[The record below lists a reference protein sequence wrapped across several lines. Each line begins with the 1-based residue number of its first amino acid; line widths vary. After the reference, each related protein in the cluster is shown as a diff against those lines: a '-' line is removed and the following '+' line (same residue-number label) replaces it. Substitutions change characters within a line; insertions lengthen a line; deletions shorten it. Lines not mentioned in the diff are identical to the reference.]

1 MLFGCFFNSHFV
13 FVSGKHISFLNACAF
28 GFAVIRGL
36 PTKTRSIMKTIYS
49 TLFEKGQHS
58 FSLQSLMRTL
68 LLCFVIA
75 VTTNGQAHEV
85 DNIDY
90 ELRTDG
96 TAWVENGKK
105 AQGDVTILSKIEV
118 DGKEYTVVGINSN
131 AFSANESITSVTLPD
146 NLKYI
151 NYGAFS
157 YCWNLE
163 NINNIPKHIEN
174 LGEAVFS
181 RTKFLDN
188 GIKNEFFVFSDW
200 LIEYTPQGETAKVTV
215 PEGIFGISAY
225 ALTDA
230 DNTVVLPKS
239 LRAAS
244 VLAFN
249 SDLKNIDTGD
259 NPVYA
264 YKDGILFREG
274 TETFCKNGRD
284 GTDEV
289 SVDGMWADVILSNAV
304 KNGVL
309 LIPGKV
315 ETAGNVVKPVGG
327 VRIGKLPGLTC
338 EKLIVDEGVKYIT
351 DHAFRFF
358 KPLQYVD
365 LPSTLINIGGFA
377 FVDAKIES
385 LVCRMPQP
393 MNVPYYFTYFIKEF
407 NSKVYVPKALLD
419 TYKTTKTNWNL
430 IPAEN
435 FYQIEGN
442 VPESGILASVKPI
455 ESVGKAT
462 VKAIYTLN
470 GTKVNSLQHG
480 INIVKMSDGTVR
492 KVMTKGYKNR

>member
-1 MLFGCFFNSHFV
+1 
-13 FVSGKHISFLNACAF
+13 
-28 GFAVIRGL
+28 
-36 PTKTRSIMKTIYS
+36 
-49 TLFEKGQHS
+49 
-58 FSLQSLMRTL
+58 MRTL
-68 LLCFVIA
+68 LLCFFIA
-75 VTTNGQAHEV
+75 AATNGQAHEV

-96 TAWVENGKK
+96 TAWVEDGKK
-105 AQGDVTILSKIEV
+105 AQGDVTILSKIEA
-118 DGKEYTVVGINSN
+118 DGKEYTVVGINTN
-131 AFSANESITSVTLPD
+131 AFSSNRSITSVTLPD

-151 NYGAFS
+151 NYGALS

-181 RTKFLDN
+181 GTKFLDN

-200 LIEYTPQGETAKVTV
+200 LIKYTPQGETAKVTV

-244 VLAFN
+244 VWAFS
-249 SDLKNIDTGD
+249 SDLKYIDTGD

-274 TETFCKNGRD
+274 TTTFYKNDRQLK
-284 GTDEV
+284 DEV
-289 SVDGMWADVILSNAV
+289 SVDGMWVDVIFNNAV

-315 ETAGNVVKPVGG
+315 ETAGNVVKSVGG
-327 VRIGKLPGLTC
+327 VKIGELPGLTC
-338 EKLIVDEGVKYIT
+338 DKLIVDEGVKYIT
-351 DHAFRFF
+351 YHAFRNFE
-358 KPLQYVD
+358 PLQYVD
-365 LPSTLINIGGFA
+365 LPSTLMNIGAWA

-393 MNVPYYFTYFIKEF
+393 MEVPYYFTYYIKKF

-419 TYKTTKTNWNL
+419 TYKTTESYWNL

-492 KVMTKGYKNR
+492 KVINKGYKNR

>member
-1 MLFGCFFNSHFV
+1 
-13 FVSGKHISFLNACAF
+13 
-28 GFAVIRGL
+28 
-36 PTKTRSIMKTIYS
+36 MKTIYS

-58 FSLQSLMRTL
+58 FSLQSLMRTM
-68 LLCFVIA
+68 LLCFFIA
-75 VTTNGQAHEV
+75 AATNGQAHEV

-90 ELRTDG
+90 ELYTDG
-96 TAWVENGKK
+96 TAWVEDGKK

-118 DGKEYTVVGINSN
+118 DGKEYTVEGIYNN
-131 AFSANESITSVTLPD
+131 AFSFNESITSVTLPD

-151 NYGAFS
+151 NDGAFS
-157 YCWNLE
+157 YCRNLE

-174 LGEAVFS
+174 LGEYGAVFS
-181 RTKFLDN
+181 GTKFLTN

-200 LIEYTPQGETAKVTV
+200 LIKYTPQGETVKVTV
-215 PEGIFGISAY
+215 PEGIFGIAVY

-239 LRAAS
+239 LRAVS
-244 VLAFN
+244 LFAFN

-264 YKDGILFREG
+264 YKDGILFCEG
-274 TETFCKNGRD
+274 TETFCKNGHD
-284 GTDEV
+284 GNDEV
-289 SVDGMWADVILSNAV
+289 SVDGMWADVFFNNAV

-309 LIPGKV
+309 LIPGNV

-327 VRIGKLPGLTC
+327 VRKQLPGLTC

-351 DHAFRFF
+351 DHAFRYF

-365 LPSTLINIGGFA
+365 LPSTLMNIGSFA
-377 FVDAKIES
+377 FVDAQIES

-393 MNVPYYFTYFIKEF
+393 MNVPYDFIRYIKGF

-419 TYKTTKTNWNL
+419 TYKTTETYWNI

-492 KVMTKGYKNR
+492 KVINKGYKNR

>member
-1 MLFGCFFNSHFV
+1 
-13 FVSGKHISFLNACAF
+13 
-28 GFAVIRGL
+28 
-36 PTKTRSIMKTIYS
+36 
-49 TLFEKGQHS
+49 
-58 FSLQSLMRTL
+58 MRTL
-68 LLCFVIA
+68 LLCFFIA
-75 VTTNGQAHEV
+75 AATNGQAHEV

-96 TAWVENGKK
+96 TAWVEDGKK

-118 DGKEYTVVGINSN
+118 DGKEYTVVGINTN
-131 AFSANESITSVTLPD
+131 AFSSNRSITSVTLPD
-146 NLKYI
+146 NLNYI

-157 YCWNLE
+157 YCWDLE

-181 RTKFLDN
+181 GTKFLDN

-200 LIEYTPQGETAKVTV
+200 LIKYTPQGETAKVTV

-244 VLAFN
+244 VWAFS

-264 YKDGILFREG
+264 YKDGILFCEG
-274 TETFCKNGRD
+274 TETFYKNDRQLK
-284 GTDEV
+284 DEV
-289 SVDGMWADVILSNAV
+289 SVDGMWVDVIFNNAV

-315 ETAGNVVKPVGG
+315 ETAGNVVKTVGG
-327 VRIGKLPGLTC
+327 VKIGELPGLTC

-351 DHAFRFF
+351 YHAFRNFE
-358 KPLQYVD
+358 PLQYVD
-365 LPSTLINIGGFA
+365 LPSTLMNIGAWA

-393 MNVPYYFTYFIKEF
+393 MEVPYYFTYYIKKF

-419 TYKTTKTNWNL
+419 TYKTTESYWNL

-480 INIVKMSDGTVR
+480 MNIVKMSDGTVR
-492 KVMTKGYKNR
+492 KVMNKGYKNR

>member
-1 MLFGCFFNSHFV
+1 
-13 FVSGKHISFLNACAF
+13 
-28 GFAVIRGL
+28 
-36 PTKTRSIMKTIYS
+36 
-49 TLFEKGQHS
+49 
-58 FSLQSLMRTL
+58 MRTL

-90 ELRTDG
+90 QLRTDG
-96 TAWVENGKK
+96 TAWVKNGTK

-118 DGKEYTVVGINSN
+118 DGKEYTVVGIYYN
-131 AFSANESITSVTLPD
+131 AFSSNESITSVTLPD

-157 YCWNLE
+157 YCYNLE

-215 PEGIFGISAY
+215 PEGIFGIAAD
-225 ALTDA
+225 ALIDA
-230 DNTVVLPKS
+230 EDTVVLPKS

-244 VLAFN
+244 ALAFN
-249 SDLKNIDTGD
+249 SNLKHIDTGD

-264 YKDGILFREG
+264 YKDGILFCEG

-284 GTDEV
+284 GKDEV

-315 ETAGNVVKPVGG
+315 ETAGNVVKTVGG
-327 VRIGKLPGLTC
+327 VRKDKLPGLTC
-338 EKLIVDEGVKYIT
+338 EKLIVDEGVKYII

-365 LPSTLINIGGFA
+365 LPSTLINIGGDA

-419 TYKTTKTNWNL
+419 TYKTTKTYWNI

-492 KVMTKGYKNR
+492 KVMTNGYKNR

>member
-1 MLFGCFFNSHFV
+1 
-13 FVSGKHISFLNACAF
+13 
-28 GFAVIRGL
+28 
-36 PTKTRSIMKTIYS
+36 
-49 TLFEKGQHS
+49 
-58 FSLQSLMRTL
+58 MRTL
-68 LLCFVIA
+68 LLCFFIA
-75 VTTNGQAHEV
+75 AATNGPAHEV

-90 ELRTDG
+90 ELNTDG
-96 TAWVENGKK
+96 TAWVKNGKK

-118 DGKEYTVVGINSN
+118 DGKEYTVVGIDYN
-131 AFSANESITSVTLPD
+131 AFRNNRSITSVTLPD

-151 NYGAFS
+151 NYEAFS
-157 YCWNLE
+157 YCRNLE
-163 NINNIPKHIEN
+163 NINNIPKHIEY
-174 LGEAVFS
+174 LGEEVFYG
-181 RTKFLDN
+181 TKFLTN

-200 LIEYTPQGETAKVTV
+200 LIKYTPQGETAKVTV
-215 PEGIFGISAY
+215 PEGIFGIAAY

-230 DNTVVLPKS
+230 EDTVVLPKS
-239 LRAAS
+239 LRAVS
-244 VLAFN
+244 GLAFN
-249 SDLKNIDTGD
+249 SNLKNIDTGD

-264 YKDGILFREG
+264 YKDGILFCEG
-274 TETFCKNGRD
+274 TVTFYKNSRLLK
-284 GTDEV
+284 DEV

-315 ETAGNVVKPVGG
+315 ETAGNVVKTVGG
-327 VRIGKLPGLTC
+327 VRKGQLPRLTC

-351 DHAFRFF
+351 DYAFINF

-365 LPSTLINIGGFA
+365 LPSTLINIGGCA

-393 MNVPYYFTYFIKEF
+393 MEVPSNFIYYIKEF

-419 TYKTTKTNWNL
+419 TYKTTETNWNI

-492 KVMTKGYKNR
+492 KVMTNGYKNR

>member
-1 MLFGCFFNSHFV
+1 
-13 FVSGKHISFLNACAF
+13 
-28 GFAVIRGL
+28 
-36 PTKTRSIMKTIYS
+36 MKTIYS

-58 FSLQSLMRTL
+58 FSLQSLMRTM
-68 LLCFVIA
+68 LLCFFIA
-75 VTTNGQAHEV
+75 AATNGQAHEV

-90 ELRTDG
+90 ELNTDG
-96 TAWVENGKK
+96 TAWVKNGKK

-118 DGKEYTVVGINSN
+118 DGKEYTVVGIYYN
-131 AFSANESITSVTLPD
+131 AFSSNESITSVTLPD

-157 YCWNLE
+157 YCYNLE

-200 LIEYTPQGETAKVTV
+200 LIKYTPQGETAKVTV
-215 PEGIFGISAY
+215 PEGIFGIAAY

-230 DNTVVLPKS
+230 EDTVVLPKS
-239 LRAAS
+239 LRAVSAT
-244 VLAFN
+244 AFN
-249 SDLKNIDTGD
+249 SNLKHIDTGD

-264 YKDGILFREG
+264 YKDGILFCEG

-284 GTDEV
+284 GKDEV

-315 ETAGNVVKPVGG
+315 ETAGNVVKTVGG
-327 VRIGKLPGLTC
+327 VRKSELPRLTC
-338 EKLIVDEGVKYIT
+338 EKLIVDEGVKYII

-393 MNVPYYFTYFIKEF
+393 MNVPYYFATYIKKF

-419 TYKTTKTNWNL
+419 TYKTTKTFWNL

-492 KVMTKGYKNR
+492 KVINKGYKNR

>member
-1 MLFGCFFNSHFV
+1 M
-13 FVSGKHISFLNACAF
+13 
-28 GFAVIRGL
+28 
-36 PTKTRSIMKTIYS
+36 
-49 TLFEKGQHS
+49 
-58 FSLQSLMRTL
+58 
-68 LLCFVIA
+68 LLCFFISA
-75 VTTNGQAHEV
+75 ATNGQAHEV

-131 AFSANESITSVTLPD
+131 AFYSNESITSVTLPD

-174 LGEAVFS
+174 LGEYGEVFS
-181 RTKFLDN
+181 GTKFLDN

-200 LIEYTPQGETAKVTV
+200 LIKYTPQGETAKVTV

-239 LRAAS
+239 LRAVS
-244 VLAFN
+244 LFAFN

-264 YKDGILFREG
+264 YKDGILFCEG
-274 TETFCKNGRD
+274 TVTFYKNGRYQN
-284 GTDEV
+284 DEV
-289 SVDGMWADVILSNAV
+289 SVDGMWADVFFNNAV

-309 LIPGKV
+309 LIPGNV

-327 VRIGKLPGLTC
+327 VRKRLPGLTC

-351 DHAFRFF
+351 DHAFRYF

-365 LPSTLINIGGFA
+365 LPSTLMNIGSFA

-393 MNVPYYFTYFIKEF
+393 MEVPYYFAYYIKKF

-419 TYKTTKTNWNL
+419 TYKTTETYWNL

-492 KVMTKGYKNR
+492 KVINKGYKNR

>member
-1 MLFGCFFNSHFV
+1 
-13 FVSGKHISFLNACAF
+13 
-28 GFAVIRGL
+28 
-36 PTKTRSIMKTIYS
+36 
-49 TLFEKGQHS
+49 
-58 FSLQSLMRTL
+58 MRTL

-75 VTTNGQAHEV
+75 VVTNGQAHEV

-105 AQGDVTILSKIEV
+105 AQGDVTIPSKIEV

-151 NYGAFS
+151 NDEAFS
-157 YCWNLE
+157 YCYNLE

-174 LGEAVFS
+174 LGEERAVFS
-181 RTKFLDN
+181 GTKFLDN
-188 GIKNEFFVFSDW
+188 GIKDEFFVFSDW
-200 LIEYTPQGETAKVTV
+200 LIKYTPQGETVKVTV

-239 LRAAS
+239 LRAVS

-264 YKDGILFREG
+264 YKDGILFCEG
-274 TETFCKNGRD
+274 TVTFYKNGRD
-284 GTDEV
+284 ANDEV

-309 LIPGKV
+309 LIPGNV
-315 ETAGNVVKPVGG
+315 ETAGNVVKTVGG
-327 VRIGKLPGLTC
+327 VRKGKLPGLTC

-351 DHAFRFF
+351 DHAFRNFE
-358 KPLQYVD
+358 PLQYVD
-365 LPSTLINIGGFA
+365 LPSTLINIGSFA

-393 MNVPYYFTYFIKEF
+393 MNVPYYFIDYIKEF

-419 TYKTTKTNWNL
+419 TYKTTETFWNL

-492 KVMTKGYKNR
+492 KVINKGYKNR

>member
-1 MLFGCFFNSHFV
+1 
-13 FVSGKHISFLNACAF
+13 
-28 GFAVIRGL
+28 
-36 PTKTRSIMKTIYS
+36 MKTIYS
-49 TLFEKGQHS
+49 TLFVKGQHS
-58 FSLQSLMRTL
+58 FSLQSLMRTM
-68 LLCFVIA
+68 LLCFFIA
-75 VTTNGQAHEV
+75 AATNGQAHEV

-96 TAWVENGKK
+96 TAWVKNGKK

-118 DGKEYTVVGINSN
+118 DGKEYTVVGINTR
-131 AFSANESITSVTLPD
+131 AFSSNESITSVTLPD

-151 NYGAFS
+151 NEGAFS
-157 YCWNLE
+157 YCSNLE

-174 LGEAVFS
+174 LGEKGAVFS
-181 RTKFLDN
+181 ETKFLTN

-200 LIEYTPQGETAKVTV
+200 LIEYTPQGKTAKVTV
-215 PEGIFGISAY
+215 PEGIFGIAAY

-239 LRAAS
+239 LRA
-244 VLAFN
+244 VLFLAFN
-249 SDLKNIDTGD
+249 SNLKNIDTGD

-264 YKDGILFREG
+264 YKDGILFCEG
-274 TETFCKNGRD
+274 TQTFFKNERD
-284 GTDEV
+284 GNDEV
-289 SVDGMWADVILSNAV
+289 SVDGMWADVIFKNAV

-315 ETAGNVVKPVGG
+315 ETAGNVVKTVGG
-327 VRIGKLPGLTC
+327 VRKGKLPGLTC
-338 EKLIVDEGVKYIT
+338 EKLIVDEGVKYII
-351 DHAFRFF
+351 DHAFRNF

-393 MNVPYYFTYFIKEF
+393 MEVPYYFTYFIKEF

-419 TYKTTKTNWNL
+419 TYKTTETNWKI

-492 KVMTKGYKNR
+492 KVMTNGYKNR

>member
-1 MLFGCFFNSHFV
+1 
-13 FVSGKHISFLNACAF
+13 
-28 GFAVIRGL
+28 
-36 PTKTRSIMKTIYS
+36 
-49 TLFEKGQHS
+49 
-58 FSLQSLMRTL
+58 MRTL
-68 LLCFVIA
+68 LLCFFIA
-75 VTTNGQAHEV
+75 AATNGQAHEV

-96 TAWVENGKK
+96 TAWVKNGWK
-105 AQGDVTILSKIEV
+105 AQGDVTILSKIEA
-118 DGKEYTVVGINSN
+118 DGKEYTVVGIDTK
-131 AFSANESITSVTLPD
+131 AFSSNESITSVTLPD

-151 NYGAFS
+151 NDEAFS
-157 YCWNLE
+157 YCSNLE

-174 LGEAVFS
+174 LGEEEAVFS
-181 RTKFLDN
+181 GTKFLTN

-239 LRAAS
+239 LRAVS
-244 VLAFN
+244 LLAFN

-274 TETFCKNGRD
+274 TQTFYKNGHD
-284 GTDEV
+284 GNDEV
-289 SVDGMWADVILSNAV
+289 SVDGMWADVFFNNAV

-309 LIPGKV
+309 LIPGNV

-327 VRIGKLPGLTC
+327 VRKQLPGLTC

-351 DHAFRFF
+351 DHAFRYF

-365 LPSTLINIGGFA
+365 LPSTLMNIGAWA
-377 FVDAKIES
+377 FVDANIES

-393 MNVPYYFTYFIKEF
+393 MNVPYYFTYYIKKF

-419 TYKTTKTNWNL
+419 TYKTTETYWNL

-480 INIVKMSDGTVR
+480 MNIVKMSDGTVR
-492 KVMTKGYKNR
+492 KVINKGYKNR

>member
-1 MLFGCFFNSHFV
+1 M
-13 FVSGKHISFLNACAF
+13 
-28 GFAVIRGL
+28 
-36 PTKTRSIMKTIYS
+36 
-49 TLFEKGQHS
+49 
-58 FSLQSLMRTL
+58 
-68 LLCFVIA
+68 LLCFFIA
-75 VTTNGQAHEV
+75 AATNGQAHEV

-90 ELRTDG
+90 ELNTDG
-96 TAWVENGKK
+96 TAGVADGDK
-105 AQGDVTILSKIEV
+105 AQGDVTIPSKIEV
-118 DGKEYTVVGINSN
+118 AGKEYTVVGILRK
-131 AFSANESITSVTLPD
+131 AFYSNESITSVTLPD

-151 NYGAFS
+151 NDGAFT
-157 YCWNLE
+157 YCRNLE

-174 LGEAVFS
+174 LGEEGAVFS
-181 RTKFLDN
+181 GTKFLTN

-200 LIEYTPQGETAKVTV
+200 LIKYTPQGKTAKVTV
-215 PEGIFGISAY
+215 PEGIFGIAAD

-239 LRAAS
+239 LRAVS
-244 VLAFN
+244 FLAFN
-249 SDLKNIDTGD
+249 SNLKNIDTGD

-264 YKDGILFREG
+264 YKDGILFCEG
-274 TETFCKNGRD
+274 TQTFFKNERD
-284 GTDEV
+284 GNDEV
-289 SVDGMWADVILSNAV
+289 SVDGMWADVIFKNAV

-315 ETAGNVVKPVGG
+315 ETAGNVVKTVGG
-327 VRIGKLPGLTC
+327 VRKGKLPGLTC

-351 DHAFRFF
+351 DEAFRYFE
-358 KPLQYVD
+358 PLQYVD
-365 LPSTLINIGGFA
+365 LPSTLINIGSRA

-393 MNVPYYFTYFIKEF
+393 MEVPSGFISYIKEF

-419 TYKTTKTNWNL
+419 TYKTTEAWWSI

-492 KVMTKGYKNR
+492 KVMTNGYKNR

>member
-1 MLFGCFFNSHFV
+1 
-13 FVSGKHISFLNACAF
+13 
-28 GFAVIRGL
+28 
-36 PTKTRSIMKTIYS
+36 MKTIYS
-49 TLFEKGQHS
+49 TLFVKGQHS
-58 FSLQSLMRTL
+58 FSLQSLMRTM
-68 LLCFVIA
+68 LLCFFIA

-90 ELRTDG
+90 DLYTDG
-96 TAWVENGKK
+96 TAWVMDGQK
-105 AQGDVTILSKIEV
+105 AQGNVTILSKIEV
-118 DGKEYTVVGINSN
+118 DGKEYTVEGIYNN
-131 AFSANESITSVTLPD
+131 AFSFNKSITSVTLPD

-151 NYGAFS
+151 NDEAFS
-157 YCWNLE
+157 YCSNLE

-174 LGEAVFS
+174 LGERGAVFS
-181 RTKFLDN
+181 GTKFLTN

-200 LIEYTPQGETAKVTV
+200 LIKYTPQGETVKVTV
-215 PEGIFGISAY
+215 PEGIFGISAD
-225 ALTDA
+225 ALTYA

-239 LRAAS
+239 LRAVS

-249 SDLKNIDTGD
+249 YDLKNIDTGD

-264 YKDGILFREG
+264 YKDGILFCEG
-274 TETFCKNGRD
+274 TQTFYKNGRD
-284 GTDEV
+284 ETDEV
-289 SVDGMWADVILSNAV
+289 SVDGMWADVIFNNAV

-315 ETAGNVVKPVGG
+315 ETAGNVVKTVGG
-327 VRIGKLPGLTC
+327 VRKGKLPGLTC

-358 KPLQYVD
+358 EPLQYVD
-365 LPSTLINIGGFA
+365 LPSTLVNIGAWA
-377 FVDAKIES
+377 FVNAQIES

-393 MNVPYYFTYFIKEF
+393 MEVPYYFIDCIKDF

-419 TYKTTKTNWNL
+419 TYKTTETYWNI

-492 KVMTKGYKNR
+492 KVMTNGYKNR

>member
-1 MLFGCFFNSHFV
+1 M
-13 FVSGKHISFLNACAF
+13 
-28 GFAVIRGL
+28 
-36 PTKTRSIMKTIYS
+36 
-49 TLFEKGQHS
+49 
-58 FSLQSLMRTL
+58 
-68 LLCFVIA
+68 LLCFFIA
-75 VTTNGQAHEV
+75 AATNGQAHEV

-96 TAWVENGKK
+96 TAWVKDGKK

-118 DGKEYTVVGINSN
+118 AGKEYTVVGINTN
-131 AFSANESITSVTLPD
+131 AFSSNRSITSVTLPD
-146 NLKYI
+146 NLKYM
-151 NYGAFS
+151 NYGALS

-181 RTKFLDN
+181 GTKFLDN

-200 LIEYTPQGETAKVTV
+200 LIKYTPQGETAKVTV

-244 VLAFN
+244 VWAFS
-249 SDLKNIDTGD
+249 SDLKYIDTGD

-264 YKDGILFREG
+264 YKDGILFCEG
-274 TETFCKNGRD
+274 TTTFYKNDRQQK
-284 GTDEV
+284 DEV
-289 SVDGMWADVILSNAV
+289 SVDGMWVDVIFNNAV

-327 VRIGKLPGLTC
+327 VKIGELPGLTC

-351 DHAFRFF
+351 YHAFRNFE
-358 KPLQYVD
+358 PLQYVD
-365 LPSTLINIGGFA
+365 LPSTLMNIGAWA

-393 MNVPYYFTYFIKEF
+393 MEVPYYFTYYIKKF

-419 TYKTTKTNWNL
+419 TYKTTESYWNI

-492 KVMTKGYKNR
+492 KVMTKGY

>member
-1 MLFGCFFNSHFV
+1 
-13 FVSGKHISFLNACAF
+13 
-28 GFAVIRGL
+28 
-36 PTKTRSIMKTIYS
+36 MKTIYS

-96 TAWVENGKK
+96 TAWVEDGKK

-118 DGKEYTVVGINSN
+118 DGKEYTVVGINTN
-131 AFSANESITSVTLPD
+131 AFSSNRSITSVTLPD
-146 NLKYI
+146 NLKYM

-157 YCWNLE
+157 YCWDLE

-181 RTKFLDN
+181 GTKFLDN

-200 LIEYTPQGETAKVTV
+200 LIKYTPQGETAKVTV

-244 VLAFN
+244 VWAFS
-249 SDLKNIDTGD
+249 SDLKYIDTGD

-274 TETFCKNGRD
+274 TTTFYKNDRQLK
-284 GTDEV
+284 DEV
-289 SVDGMWADVILSNAV
+289 SVDGMWVDVIFNNAV

-327 VRIGKLPGLTC
+327 VKIGELPGLTC

-351 DHAFRFF
+351 YHAFRNFE
-358 KPLQYVD
+358 PLQYVD
-365 LPSTLINIGGFA
+365 LPSTLMNIGAWA

-393 MNVPYYFTYFIKEF
+393 MEVPYYFTYYIKKF

-419 TYKTTKTNWNL
+419 TYKTTESYWNL

-480 INIVKMSDGTVR
+480 MNIVKMSDGTVR
-492 KVMTKGYKNR
+492 KVMTNGYKNR

>member
-1 MLFGCFFNSHFV
+1 
-13 FVSGKHISFLNACAF
+13 
-28 GFAVIRGL
+28 
-36 PTKTRSIMKTIYS
+36 MKTIYS

-58 FSLQSLMRTL
+58 FSLQSLMRTM
-68 LLCFVIA
+68 LLCFFIA
-75 VTTNGQAHEV
+75 AATNGQAHEV

-96 TAWVENGKK
+96 TAWVNNGSK

-118 DGKEYTVVGINSN
+118 EGKEYTVVGIITN
-131 AFSANESITSVTLPD
+131 AFLSNTSITSVTLPD

-151 NYGAFS
+151 NRGAFS
-157 YCWNLE
+157 YCRNLE
-163 NINNIPKHIEN
+163 NINNIPKHIEE
-174 LGEAVFS
+174 LGEYGAVFS
-181 RTKFLDN
+181 GTKFLTN

-200 LIEYTPQGETAKVTV
+200 LIKYTPQGETAKVTV

-239 LRAAS
+239 LRAVS
-244 VLAFN
+244 LLAFN
-249 SDLKNIDTGD
+249 FNLKNIDTGD

-264 YKDGILFREG
+264 YKDGILFCEG
-274 TETFCKNGRD
+274 TVTFYKNERYAN
-284 GTDEV
+284 DEV

-315 ETAGNVVKPVGG
+315 ETAGNVVKTVGG
-327 VRIGKLPGLTC
+327 VRKGKLPRLTC

-351 DHAFRFF
+351 NHAFRNF

-365 LPSTLINIGGFA
+365 LPSTLMNIGGFA

-393 MNVPYYFTYFIKEF
+393 MEVPYTFICYIKEF

-419 TYKTTKTNWNL
+419 TYKTTETYWQI

-492 KVMTKGYKNR
+492 KVMIKGYKNR

>member
-1 MLFGCFFNSHFV
+1 
-13 FVSGKHISFLNACAF
+13 
-28 GFAVIRGL
+28 
-36 PTKTRSIMKTIYS
+36 
-49 TLFEKGQHS
+49 
-58 FSLQSLMRTL
+58 MRTL
-68 LLCFVIA
+68 LLCFFIA
-75 VTTNGQAHEV
+75 AATNGQAHEV

-96 TAWVENGKK
+96 TAWVEDGKK
-105 AQGDVTILSKIEV
+105 AQGDVTILSKIEA
-118 DGKEYTVVGINSN
+118 DGKEYTVVGINTN
-131 AFSANESITSVTLPD
+131 AFSSNRSITSVTLPD

-151 NYGAFS
+151 NYGALS

-181 RTKFLDN
+181 GTKFLDN

-200 LIEYTPQGETAKVTV
+200 LIKYTPQGETAKVTV
-215 PEGIFGISAY
+215 PEGIFGISAD

-239 LRAAS
+239 LRAVS
-244 VLAFN
+244 LLAFN

-264 YKDGILFREG
+264 YKDGILFCEG
-274 TETFCKNGRD
+274 TETFYKNERQQK
-284 GTDEV
+284 DEV

-309 LIPGKV
+309 LIPGNV

-327 VRIGKLPGLTC
+327 VRKGKLPRLTC

-351 DHAFRFF
+351 YHAFRNFE
-358 KPLQYVD
+358 PLQYVD
-365 LPSTLINIGGFA
+365 LPSTLMNIGAWA

-393 MNVPYYFTYFIKEF
+393 MEVPYYFTYYIKKF

-419 TYKTTKTNWNL
+419 TYKTTESYWNL

-480 INIVKMSDGTVR
+480 MNIVKMSDGTVR
-492 KVMTKGYKNR
+492 KVMNKGY

>member
-1 MLFGCFFNSHFV
+1 M
-13 FVSGKHISFLNACAF
+13 
-28 GFAVIRGL
+28 
-36 PTKTRSIMKTIYS
+36 
-49 TLFEKGQHS
+49 
-58 FSLQSLMRTL
+58 
-68 LLCFVIA
+68 
-75 VTTNGQAHEV
+75 
-85 DNIDY
+85 
-90 ELRTDG
+90 
-96 TAWVENGKK
+96 
-105 AQGDVTILSKIEV
+105 
-118 DGKEYTVVGINSN
+118 
-131 AFSANESITSVTLPD
+131 
-146 NLKYI
+146 
-151 NYGAFS
+151 
-157 YCWNLE
+157 
-163 NINNIPKHIEN
+163 
-174 LGEAVFS
+174 
-181 RTKFLDN
+181 
-188 GIKNEFFVFSDW
+188 
-200 LIEYTPQGETAKVTV
+200 TV
-215 PEGIFGISAY
+215 PEGIFGIAAY

-239 LRAAS
+239 LRAVS
-244 VLAFN
+244 FLAFN
-249 SDLKNIDTGD
+249 SNLKNIDTGD

-264 YKDGILFREG
+264 YKDGILFCEG
-274 TETFCKNGRD
+274 TQTFFKNERD

-289 SVDGMWADVILSNAV
+289 SVDGMWADVIFKNAV

-327 VRIGKLPGLTC
+327 VRKGKLPGLTC

-351 DHAFRFF
+351 YHAFRNF

-365 LPSTLINIGGFA
+365 LPSTLINIGGWA

-393 MNVPYYFTYFIKEF
+393 MEVPSYFIYFIKEF

-419 TYKTTKTNWNL
+419 TYKTTKSYWNR

-470 GTKVNSLQHG
+470 GIKVNSLQHG

-492 KVMTKGYKNR
+492 KVMINGYKNR

>member
-1 MLFGCFFNSHFV
+1 
-13 FVSGKHISFLNACAF
+13 
-28 GFAVIRGL
+28 
-36 PTKTRSIMKTIYS
+36 MKTIYS
-49 TLFEKGQHS
+49 TLFVKGQHS
-58 FSLQSLMRTL
+58 FSLQSLIRTM
-68 LLCFVIA
+68 LLCFFIA
-75 VTTNGQAHEV
+75 AATNGQAHEV

-90 ELRTDG
+90 DLYTDG
-96 TAWVENGKK
+96 TAWVASGKK
-105 AQGDVTILSKIEV
+105 AQGDVTIPSKIEV
-118 DGKEYTVVGINSN
+118 DGKEYPVVGIRTY
-131 AFSANESITSVTLPD
+131 AFHANRSITSVTLPD

-151 NYGAFS
+151 KDEAFAWCS
-157 YCWNLE
+157 NLE

-174 LGEAVFS
+174 LGETGAVFS
-181 RTKFLDN
+181 GTKFLTN

-200 LIEYTPQGETAKVTV
+200 LIKYTPQGETAKVTV

-239 LRAAS
+239 LRAVS

-264 YKDGILFREG
+264 YKDGILFCEG
-274 TETFCKNGRD
+274 TATFYKNSRLLK
-284 GTDEV
+284 DEV
-289 SVDGMWADVILSNAV
+289 SVDGMWADVILRNAV

-315 ETAGNVVKPVGG
+315 ETAGNVVKTVGG
-327 VRIGKLPGLTC
+327 VRKGDLSGLTC

-351 DHAFRFF
+351 DDAFRNFE
-358 KPLQYVD
+358 PLQYVD
-365 LPSTLINIGGFA
+365 LPSTLINIGDGA
-377 FVDAKIES
+377 FIDAKIES

-393 MNVPYYFTYFIKEF
+393 MEVPYYFTYYIKEF

-419 TYKTTKTNWNL
+419 TYKTTETYWKI

-442 VPESGILASVKPI
+442 VPESGILASVNPI

-492 KVMTKGYKNR
+492 KVMINGYKNR

>member
-1 MLFGCFFNSHFV
+1 
-13 FVSGKHISFLNACAF
+13 
-28 GFAVIRGL
+28 
-36 PTKTRSIMKTIYS
+36 MKTIYS

-68 LLCFVIA
+68 LLCFFIA
-75 VTTNGQAHEV
+75 AATNGQAHEV

-90 ELRTDG
+90 KLYTDG
-96 TAWVENGKK
+96 TAWVGDGKK

-118 DGKEYTVVGINSN
+118 DGKEYTVVGINTN
-131 AFSANESITSVTLPD
+131 AFLSNKSITSVTLPD

-174 LGEAVFS
+174 LGEYGAVFS
-181 RTKFLDN
+181 GTKFLDN

-200 LIEYTPQGETAKVTV
+200 LIKYTPQGETVKVTV
-215 PEGIFGISAY
+215 PEGIFGIAVH

-239 LRAAS
+239 LRAVS
-244 VLAFN
+244 LFAFN

-264 YKDGILFREG
+264 YKDGILFCEG
-274 TETFCKNGRD
+274 TVTFNKNGRD
-284 GTDEV
+284 ETDEV
-289 SVDGMWADVILSNAV
+289 SVDGMWADVFFNNAV

-309 LIPGKV
+309 LIPGNV
-315 ETAGNVVKPVGG
+315 ETAGNVVKTVGG
-327 VRIGKLPGLTC
+327 VKIGELPGLTC

-351 DHAFRFF
+351 DHAFRYF

-365 LPSTLINIGGFA
+365 LPSTLINIGSFA

-393 MNVPYYFTYFIKEF
+393 MNVPYYFIYYIKEF

-419 TYKTTKTNWNL
+419 TYKTTETYWNI

-492 KVMTKGYKNR
+492 KVINKGYKNR

>member
-1 MLFGCFFNSHFV
+1 
-13 FVSGKHISFLNACAF
+13 
-28 GFAVIRGL
+28 
-36 PTKTRSIMKTIYS
+36 MKTIYS

-58 FSLQSLMRTL
+58 FSLQSLMRTM
-68 LLCFVIA
+68 LLCFFIA
-75 VTTNGQAHEV
+75 AATNGQAHEV

-90 ELRTDG
+90 QLYTDG
-96 TAWVENGKK
+96 TAWVEDGKK
-105 AQGDVTILSKIEV
+105 AQGDVTILSKIEA
-118 DGKEYTVVGINSN
+118 DGKEYTVVGIHRK
-131 AFSANESITSVTLPD
+131 AFYSNESITSVTLPD

-151 NYGAFS
+151 NDGAFS
-157 YCWNLE
+157 YCSNLE

-174 LGEAVFS
+174 FGEEGAVFYG
-181 RTKFLDN
+181 TKFLTN

-200 LIEYTPQGETAKVTV
+200 LIKYTPQGETAKVTV
-215 PEGIFGISAY
+215 PEGIFGISAD
-225 ALTDA
+225 ALTYA

-239 LRAAS
+239 LRAVS
-244 VLAFN
+244 SWAFN
-249 SDLKNIDTGD
+249 SNLKHIDTGD

-264 YKDGILFREG
+264 YKDGILFCEG
-274 TETFCKNGRD
+274 TVTFYKNGRD
-284 GTDEV
+284 DTDEV

-327 VRIGKLPGLTC
+327 VRKGNLPRLIC

-351 DHAFRFF
+351 DEAFRYY

-365 LPSTLINIGGFA
+365 LPSTLINIGGYAFA
-377 FVDAKIES
+377 NAQIES

-393 MNVPYYFTYFIKEF
+393 MNVPYYFIRYIKKF

-419 TYKTTKTNWNL
+419 TYKTTETYWNI

-492 KVMTKGYKNR
+492 KVINKGYKNR

>member
-1 MLFGCFFNSHFV
+1 
-13 FVSGKHISFLNACAF
+13 
-28 GFAVIRGL
+28 
-36 PTKTRSIMKTIYS
+36 MKTLYS
-49 TLFEKGQHS
+49 TLFVKGQHS

-68 LLCFVIA
+68 LLCFFIA
-75 VTTNGQAHEV
+75 AATNGQAHEV

-96 TAWVENGKK
+96 TAWVKNGKK

-118 DGKEYTVVGINSN
+118 DGKEYTVVGIYYN
-131 AFSANESITSVTLPD
+131 AFSSNESITSVTLPD

-157 YCWNLE
+157 YCYNLE

-215 PEGIFGISAY
+215 PEGIFGIAAY

-239 LRAAS
+239 LRAVSAT
-244 VLAFN
+244 AFN
-249 SDLKNIDTGD
+249 SNLKHIDTGD

-264 YKDGILFREG
+264 YKDGILFCEG

-284 GTDEV
+284 GKDEV

-315 ETAGNVVKPVGG
+315 ETAGNVVKTVGG
-327 VRIGKLPGLTC
+327 VRKDKLPGLTC

-365 LPSTLINIGGFA
+365 LPSTLINIGSWA

-393 MNVPYYFTYFIKEF
+393 MEVPYNFIYYIKEF

-419 TYKTTKTNWNL
+419 TYKTTKSYWKI

-492 KVMTKGYKNR
+492 KVMTNGYKNR

>member
-1 MLFGCFFNSHFV
+1 
-13 FVSGKHISFLNACAF
+13 
-28 GFAVIRGL
+28 
-36 PTKTRSIMKTIYS
+36 
-49 TLFEKGQHS
+49 
-58 FSLQSLMRTL
+58 MRTL
-68 LLCFVIA
+68 LLCFFIA
-75 VTTNGQAHEV
+75 AATNGQAHEV

-90 ELRTDG
+90 ELNTDG
-96 TAWVENGKK
+96 TAWVEDGKK

-118 DGKEYTVVGINSN
+118 DGKEYTVVGINTN
-131 AFSANESITSVTLPD
+131 AFFYNQSITSVTLPD

-151 NYGAFS
+151 NGGAFS
-157 YCWNLE
+157 YCYNLE

-174 LGEAVFS
+174 LGEEGAVFS
-181 RTKFLDN
+181 GTKFLDN

-200 LIEYTPQGETAKVTV
+200 LIKYTPQGETVKVTV

-239 LRAAS
+239 LRAVS
-244 VLAFN
+244 LLAFN

-264 YKDGILFREG
+264 YKDGIFFCEG
-274 TETFCKNGRD
+274 TETFYKNSRELKD
-284 GTDEV
+284 KV
-289 SVDGMWADVILSNAV
+289 SVDGMWVDVIFKNAV

-327 VRIGKLPGLTC
+327 VRIGELPGLTC

-351 DHAFRFF
+351 GHAFRSF

-365 LPSTLINIGGFA
+365 LPSTLINIGSFA

-393 MNVPYYFTYFIKEF
+393 MEVPYNFISFIKKF

-419 TYKTTKTNWNL
+419 TYKTTKTNWKI

-480 INIVKMSDGTVR
+480 INIVIMSDGTVR
-492 KVMTKGYKNR
+492 KVINKGYKNR

>member
-1 MLFGCFFNSHFV
+1 
-13 FVSGKHISFLNACAF
+13 
-28 GFAVIRGL
+28 
-36 PTKTRSIMKTIYS
+36 MKTIYS

-68 LLCFVIA
+68 LLCFFIA

-96 TAWVENGKK
+96 TAWVKNGKK

-118 DGKEYTVVGINSN
+118 DGKEYTVVGINTN
-131 AFSANESITSVTLPD
+131 AFSSNKSITSVTLPD

-151 NYGAFS
+151 NDGAFS
-157 YCWNLE
+157 YCYNLE
-163 NINNIPKHIEN
+163 KINNIPKHIEN
-174 LGEAVFS
+174 LGEKGRIFS

-188 GIKNEFFVFSDW
+188 GIKNEFFVFSGW
-200 LIEYTPQGETAKVTV
+200 LIKYTPQGETAKVTV
-215 PEGIFGISAY
+215 PEGIFGISAD

-239 LRAAS
+239 LRAVS
-244 VLAFN
+244 LLAFN
-249 SDLKNIDTGD
+249 SDLKYIDTGD

-274 TETFCKNGRD
+274 TQTFYNGHD
-284 GTDEV
+284 GNDEV

-315 ETAGNVVKPVGG
+315 ETAGNVVKQVGG
-327 VRIGKLPGLTC
+327 VRKGELPGLTC

-351 DHAFRFF
+351 AHAFRYFE
-358 KPLQYVD
+358 PLQYVD
-365 LPSTLINIGGFA
+365 LPSTLMNIGSWA

-393 MNVPYYFTYFIKEF
+393 MEVPYYFTYYIKKF

-419 TYKTTKTNWNL
+419 TYKTTETYWNL

-455 ESVGKAT
+455 ESVSKAT

-492 KVMTKGYKNR
+492 KVMNNGYKNR

>member
-1 MLFGCFFNSHFV
+1 M
-13 FVSGKHISFLNACAF
+13 
-28 GFAVIRGL
+28 
-36 PTKTRSIMKTIYS
+36 
-49 TLFEKGQHS
+49 
-58 FSLQSLMRTL
+58 
-68 LLCFVIA
+68 LLCFFIA
-75 VTTNGQAHEV
+75 AATNGQAHEV

-90 ELRTDG
+90 ELCTDG
-96 TAWVENGKK
+96 TAWVNDGKK

-118 DGKEYTVVGINSN
+118 DGKEYTVVGINSD
-131 AFSANESITSVTLPD
+131 AFSSNESITSVTLPD

-151 NYGAFS
+151 NDEAFS
-157 YCWNLE
+157 YCRNLE

-200 LIEYTPQGETAKVTV
+200 LIKYTPQGETAKVTV
-215 PEGIFGISAY
+215 PEGIFGISAD
-225 ALTDA
+225 ALTYA

-239 LRAAS
+239 LRAVSA
-244 VLAFN
+244 LAFN
-249 SDLKNIDTGD
+249 SNLKHIDTGD

-264 YKDGILFREG
+264 YKDGILFCEG
-274 TETFCKNGRD
+274 TATFYKNGHD
-284 GTDEV
+284 GNDEV
-289 SVDGMWADVILSNAV
+289 SVDGMWADVIFNNAV

-315 ETAGNVVKPVGG
+315 ETAGNVVKTVGG
-327 VRIGKLPGLTC
+327 VKIGELPGLTC

-351 DHAFRFF
+351 DEAFRYY

-365 LPSTLINIGGFA
+365 LPSTLINIGKSA
-377 FVDAKIES
+377 FVNAQIES

-393 MNVPYYFTYFIKEF
+393 MDVPNSFIYYIKEF

-419 TYKTTKTNWNL
+419 TYKTTETWWSI

-492 KVMTKGYKNR
+492 KVINKGYKNR

>member
-1 MLFGCFFNSHFV
+1 
-13 FVSGKHISFLNACAF
+13 
-28 GFAVIRGL
+28 
-36 PTKTRSIMKTIYS
+36 MKTIYS
-49 TLFEKGQHS
+49 TLFVKGQHS
-58 FSLQSLMRTL
+58 FSLQSLMRTM
-68 LLCFVIA
+68 LLCFFIA
-75 VTTNGQAHEV
+75 AATNGQAHEV

-96 TAWVENGKK
+96 TAWVKNDNK

-118 DGKEYTVVGINSN
+118 DGKEYTVVGINTR
-131 AFSANESITSVTLPD
+131 AFSSNESITSVTLPD

-151 NYGAFS
+151 NEGAFS
-157 YCWNLE
+157 YCSNLE

-174 LGEAVFS
+174 LGEKGAVFS
-181 RTKFLDN
+181 ETKFLTN

-200 LIEYTPQGETAKVTV
+200 LIEYTPQGKTAKVTV
-215 PEGIFGISAY
+215 PEGIFGIAAY

-239 LRAAS
+239 LRAVS
-244 VLAFN
+244 FLAFN
-249 SDLKNIDTGD
+249 SNLKNIDTGD

-264 YKDGILFREG
+264 YKDGILFCEG
-274 TETFCKNGRD
+274 TQTFFKNERD
-284 GTDEV
+284 GNGEV
-289 SVDGMWADVILSNAV
+289 SVDGMWADVIFKNAV

-315 ETAGNVVKPVGG
+315 ETAGNVVKTVGG
-327 VRIGKLPGLTC
+327 VRKGKLPGLTC
-338 EKLIVDEGVKYIT
+338 EKLIVDEGVKYII
-351 DHAFRFF
+351 DHAFRNF

-393 MNVPYYFTYFIKEF
+393 MEVPYYFTYFIKEF

-419 TYKTTKTNWNL
+419 TYKTTETNWKI

-492 KVMTKGYKNR
+492 KVMTNGYKNR

>member
-1 MLFGCFFNSHFV
+1 
-13 FVSGKHISFLNACAF
+13 
-28 GFAVIRGL
+28 
-36 PTKTRSIMKTIYS
+36 MKTIYS
-49 TLFEKGQHS
+49 TLFVKGQHS

-68 LLCFVIA
+68 LLCFFIA
-75 VTTNGQAHEV
+75 AATNGQAHEV

-90 ELRTDG
+90 ELYTDG
-96 TAWVENGKK
+96 TAWVEDGKK
-105 AQGDVTILSKIEV
+105 AQGDVTIPSKIEV
-118 DGKEYTVVGINSN
+118 DGKEYTVVCINSN
-131 AFSANESITSVTLPD
+131 AFSSNESITSVTLPD

-151 NYGAFS
+151 NDEAFS
-157 YCWNLE
+157 YCRNLE
-163 NINNIPKHIEN
+163 NINNIPKHIED

-200 LIEYTPQGETAKVTV
+200 LIKYTPQGETAKVTV
-215 PEGIFGISAY
+215 PEGIFGIAVH

-249 SDLKNIDTGD
+249 SNLKHIDTGD

-264 YKDGILFREG
+264 YKDGILFCEG
-274 TETFCKNGRD
+274 TATFYKNGRYQN
-284 GTDEV
+284 DEV

-327 VRIGKLPGLTC
+327 VRKGKLPGLTC

-351 DHAFRFF
+351 NHAFRSYE
-358 KPLQYVD
+358 PLQYVD
-365 LPSTLINIGGFA
+365 LPSTLVNIGNWA
-377 FVDAKIES
+377 FYDAKIES

-393 MNVPYYFTYFIKEF
+393 MNVPYYFIDYIKEF

-419 TYKTTKTNWNL
+419 TYKTTETYWNL

>member
-1 MLFGCFFNSHFV
+1 
-13 FVSGKHISFLNACAF
+13 
-28 GFAVIRGL
+28 
-36 PTKTRSIMKTIYS
+36 
-49 TLFEKGQHS
+49 
-58 FSLQSLMRTL
+58 MRTL
-68 LLCFVIA
+68 LLCFFIA
-75 VTTNGQAHEV
+75 AATNGQAHEV

-90 ELRTDG
+90 ELYTDG
-96 TAWVENGKK
+96 TAWVEDGTK

-118 DGKEYTVVGINSN
+118 DGKEYTVVGIDYN
-131 AFSANESITSVTLPD
+131 AFYYNESITSVTLPD

-157 YCWNLE
+157 HCWNLE

-174 LGEAVFS
+174 LGEYGTVFYG
-181 RTKFLDN
+181 TKFLTN

-200 LIEYTPQGETAKVTV
+200 LIKYTPQGETVKVTV
-215 PEGIFGISAY
+215 PEGIFGISAD

-239 LRAAS
+239 LRAVS
-244 VLAFN
+244 LLAFN

-264 YKDGILFREG
+264 YKDGILFCEG
-274 TETFCKNGRD
+274 TETFCKNSREQK
-284 GTDEV
+284 DEV
-289 SVDGMWADVILSNAV
+289 SVDGMWADVFFNNAV

-309 LIPGKV
+309 LIPGNV

-327 VRIGKLPGLTC
+327 VRKQLPGLTC

-351 DHAFRFF
+351 DHAFRYF

-365 LPSTLINIGGFA
+365 LPSTLMNIGSFA

-393 MNVPYYFTYFIKEF
+393 MNVPYYFTYYIKKF

-419 TYKTTKTNWNL
+419 TYKTTETFWNI

-480 INIVKMSDGTVR
+480 INIVIMSDGTVR
-492 KVMTKGYKNR
+492 KVINKGYKNR

>member
-1 MLFGCFFNSHFV
+1 M
-13 FVSGKHISFLNACAF
+13 
-28 GFAVIRGL
+28 
-36 PTKTRSIMKTIYS
+36 
-49 TLFEKGQHS
+49 
-58 FSLQSLMRTL
+58 
-68 LLCFVIA
+68 LLCFFIA
-75 VTTNGQAHEV
+75 AATNGQAHEV

-90 ELRTDG
+90 DLYTDG
-96 TAWVENGKK
+96 TAWVKDGTK

-118 DGKEYTVVGINSN
+118 DGKEYTVVGINTN
-131 AFSANESITSVTLPD
+131 AFLSNTSITSITLPD

-157 YCWNLE
+157 YCYNLE

-174 LGEAVFS
+174 LGEYGAVFS
-181 RTKFLDN
+181 GTKFLDN

-200 LIEYTPQGETAKVTV
+200 LIRYTPQGETAKVTV

-239 LRAAS
+239 LRAVSAT
-244 VLAFN
+244 AFN
-249 SDLKNIDTGD
+249 SNLKHIDTGD

-264 YKDGILFREG
+264 YKDGILFCEG
-274 TETFCKNGRD
+274 TVTFYKNGRYQN
-284 GTDEV
+284 DEV
-289 SVDGMWADVILSNAV
+289 SVDGMWADVIFSNAV

-315 ETAGNVVKPVGG
+315 ETAGNVVKTVGG
-327 VRIGKLPGLTC
+327 VRKGELPRLTC
-338 EKLIVDEGVKYIT
+338 EKLIVDEGVKYII
-351 DHAFRFF
+351 DHAFRYFQ
-358 KPLQYVD
+358 PLQYVD
-365 LPSTLINIGGFA
+365 LPSTLVNIGSFA
-377 FVDAKIES
+377 FVTAKIES

-393 MNVPYYFTYFIKEF
+393 MNVPYYFIEYIKDL

-419 TYKTTKTNWNL
+419 TYKTTETYWNI

-480 INIVKMSDGTVR
+480 INIVKMSDGTVH
-492 KVMTKGYKNR
+492 KVINKGYKNR

>member
-1 MLFGCFFNSHFV
+1 
-13 FVSGKHISFLNACAF
+13 
-28 GFAVIRGL
+28 
-36 PTKTRSIMKTIYS
+36 MKTIYS
-49 TLFEKGQHS
+49 TLFVKGQHS
-58 FSLQSLMRTL
+58 FSLQSLMRTM
-68 LLCFVIA
+68 LLCFFIA
-75 VTTNGQAHEV
+75 AATNGQAHEV

-90 ELRTDG
+90 DLYSDG
-96 TAWVENGKK
+96 TAWVASGKK
-105 AQGDVTILSKIEV
+105 AQGDVTIPSKIEV
-118 DGKEYTVVGINSN
+118 DGKEYPVVGIDNY
-131 AFSANESITSVTLPD
+131 AFYSNESITSITLPD

-151 NYGAFS
+151 NGGAFAWCS
-157 YCWNLE
+157 NLE
-163 NINNIPKHIEN
+163 NINNIPKHIEK
-174 LGEAVFS
+174 LGETGSVFNG
-181 RTKFLDN
+181 TKFLTN

-200 LIEYTPQGETAKVTV
+200 LIKYTPQGETVKVTV
-215 PEGIFGISAY
+215 PEGIFGISAV

-239 LRAAS
+239 LRAVSAK
-244 VLAFN
+244 AFN
-249 SDLKNIDTGD
+249 SNLKNIDTGD

-264 YKDGILFREG
+264 YKDGILFCEG
-274 TETFCKNGRD
+274 TATFYKNGRLEK
-284 GTDEV
+284 DEV

-315 ETAGNVVKPVGG
+315 ETAGNIVKPVGG
-327 VRIGKLPGLTC
+327 VRKGDLPGLIC

-351 DHAFRFF
+351 DDAFRYY

-365 LPSTLINIGGFA
+365 LPSTLVNIGHRA
-377 FVDAKIES
+377 FENAQIES

-393 MNVPYYFTYFIKEF
+393 MEVSDGFIIYIKQF

-419 TYKTTKTNWNL
+419 TYKTTETNWNI

-492 KVMTKGYKNR
+492 KVINKGYKNR

>member
-1 MLFGCFFNSHFV
+1 
-13 FVSGKHISFLNACAF
+13 
-28 GFAVIRGL
+28 
-36 PTKTRSIMKTIYS
+36 
-49 TLFEKGQHS
+49 
-58 FSLQSLMRTL
+58 MRTL
-68 LLCFVIA
+68 LLCFFIA
-75 VTTNGQAHEV
+75 AATNGQAHEV

-90 ELRTDG
+90 ELYTDG
-96 TAWVENGKK
+96 TAWVEDGKK

-118 DGKEYTVVGINSN
+118 DGKEYTVEGIYNN
-131 AFSANESITSVTLPD
+131 AFSSNESITSVTLPD

-151 NYGAFS
+151 NDGAFS
-157 YCWNLE
+157 YCYNLE

-174 LGEAVFS
+174 LGEYGGAVFS
-181 RTKFLDN
+181 GTKFLTN

-200 LIEYTPQGETAKVTV
+200 LIKYTPQGETVKVTV
-215 PEGIFGISAY
+215 PEGIFGISSY

-239 LRAAS
+239 LRAVS
-244 VLAFN
+244 LFAFN

-274 TETFCKNGRD
+274 TQTFYKNGHD

-289 SVDGMWADVILSNAV
+289 SVDGMWADVFFNNAV

-309 LIPGKV
+309 LIPGNV

-327 VRIGKLPGLTC
+327 VRKQLPGLTC

-351 DHAFRFF
+351 DHAFRYF

-365 LPSTLINIGGFA
+365 LPSTLMNIGAWA

-393 MNVPYYFTYFIKEF
+393 MNVPYYFTYYIKEF

-419 TYKTTKTNWNL
+419 TYKTTETYWNL

-480 INIVKMSDGTVR
+480 MNIVKMSDGTVR
-492 KVMTKGYKNR
+492 KVMYTGAHEKL

>member
-1 MLFGCFFNSHFV
+1 
-13 FVSGKHISFLNACAF
+13 
-28 GFAVIRGL
+28 
-36 PTKTRSIMKTIYS
+36 MKTIYS

-68 LLCFVIA
+68 LLCFFIA
-75 VTTNGQAHEV
+75 AATNGQAHEV

-90 ELRTDG
+90 DLYTDG
-96 TAWVENGKK
+96 TAWVKNGKK

-118 DGKEYTVVGINSN
+118 DGKEYTVVGIDYN
-131 AFSANESITSVTLPD
+131 AFSTNTSITSVTLPD

-157 YCWNLE
+157 YCRNLE

-174 LGEAVFS
+174 LGEEGAVFS
-181 RTKFLDN
+181 GTKFLDN

-215 PEGIFGISAY
+215 PEGIFGISAD

-239 LRAAS
+239 LRAVS

-249 SDLKNIDTGD
+249 SNLKHIDTGD

-274 TETFCKNGRD
+274 TVTFCKNQREGK
-284 GTDEV
+284 DEV
-289 SVDGMWADVILSNAV
+289 SVDGMWADVIFNNAV

-315 ETAGNVVKPVGG
+315 ETAGNVVKTVGG
-327 VRIGKLPGLTC
+327 VKRGELPGLTC

-351 DHAFRFF
+351 DHAFRSF

-365 LPSTLINIGGFA
+365 LPSTLINIGAWA

-393 MNVPYYFTYFIKEF
+393 MEVHSYFIYYIKEF

-419 TYKTTKTNWNL
+419 TYKTTETNWKI

-462 VKAIYTLN
+462 VKAIYTVN

-492 KVMTKGYKNR
+492 KVMTKAYKNR

>member
-1 MLFGCFFNSHFV
+1 
-13 FVSGKHISFLNACAF
+13 
-28 GFAVIRGL
+28 
-36 PTKTRSIMKTIYS
+36 
-49 TLFEKGQHS
+49 
-58 FSLQSLMRTL
+58 MRTL
-68 LLCFVIA
+68 LLCFFIA
-75 VTTNGQAHEV
+75 AATNGQAHEV

-96 TAWVENGKK
+96 TAWVEDGKK

-118 DGKEYTVVGINSN
+118 DGKEYTVVGINTN
-131 AFSANESITSVTLPD
+131 AFSSNRSITSVTLPD
-146 NLKYI
+146 NLKYM

-157 YCWNLE
+157 YCWDLE

-181 RTKFLDN
+181 GTKFLDN

-200 LIEYTPQGETAKVTV
+200 LIKYTPQGETAKVTV

-244 VLAFN
+244 VWAFS
-249 SDLKNIDTGD
+249 SDLKYIDTGD

-274 TETFCKNGRD
+274 TTTFYKNDRQLK
-284 GTDEV
+284 DEV
-289 SVDGMWADVILSNAV
+289 SVDGMWVDVIFNNAV

-315 ETAGNVVKPVGG
+315 ETAGNVVKSVGG
-327 VRIGKLPGLTC
+327 VKIGELPGLTC

-351 DHAFRFF
+351 YHAFRNFE
-358 KPLQYVD
+358 PLQYVD
-365 LPSTLINIGGFA
+365 LPSTLMNIGAWA

-393 MNVPYYFTYFIKEF
+393 MEVPYYFTYYIKKF

-419 TYKTTKTNWNL
+419 TYKTTESYWNI

-492 KVMTKGYKNR
+492 KVMIKGYKNR

>member
-1 MLFGCFFNSHFV
+1 
-13 FVSGKHISFLNACAF
+13 
-28 GFAVIRGL
+28 
-36 PTKTRSIMKTIYS
+36 
-49 TLFEKGQHS
+49 
-58 FSLQSLMRTL
+58 MRTL
-68 LLCFVIA
+68 LLCFFIA
-75 VTTNGQAHEV
+75 AVTNGQAHEV

-96 TAWVENGKK
+96 TAWVEDGKK

-118 DGKEYTVVGINSN
+118 DGKEYTVVGIDYN
-131 AFSANESITSVTLPD
+131 AFSGNRSITSVTLPD

-151 NYGAFS
+151 GDEAFL
-157 YCWNLE
+157 YCRNLE

-174 LGEAVFS
+174 LGEEGAVFS
-181 RTKFLDN
+181 GTKFLDN

-200 LIEYTPQGETAKVTV
+200 LIKYTPQGETAKVTV

-239 LRAAS
+239 LRAVSAT
-244 VLAFN
+244 AFN
-249 SDLKNIDTGD
+249 SNLKHIDTGD

-264 YKDGILFREG
+264 YKDGILFCEG
-274 TETFCKNGRD
+274 TATFYKNGRLQKD
-284 GTDEV
+284 KV
-289 SVDGMWADVILSNAV
+289 SVDGMWADVIFNNAV

-315 ETAGNVVKPVGG
+315 ETAGNVVKTVGG
-327 VRIGKLPGLTC
+327 VRKGHLPGLTC

-351 DHAFRFF
+351 GYAFIYY
-358 KPLQYVD
+358 KTLQYVD
-365 LPSTLINIGGFA
+365 LPSTLINIGGCA

-393 MNVPYYFTYFIKEF
+393 MEVPSNFIYYIKEF

-419 TYKTTKTNWNL
+419 TYKTTETKWNI

-492 KVMTKGYKNR
+492 KVMTNGYKNR